1 MSSNISIITTT
12 GALATG
18 NEDDD
23 LVYQNEV
30 NVYGKPGA
38 SIICDVSYYAS
49 IYQNG
54 FYQPSPYNTVL
65 KLDEKTGLASSRFQ
79 VRFKPPKQASQTMQ
93 LTTVE
98 VSAYDMSDPE
108 DIATQSPSFES
119 GIHIS
124 DVQYIDG
131 YNLIYGA
138 PADDYTPCAVTIFV
152 SDDAPNDSIQT
163 ICMSI
168 DPESAAS
175 IVGADPNSGDKRKT
189 VTLTKSEIR
198 FELLSKVPGQN
209 VARVFFPNSTNG
221 DALIFGKGPIPPITF
236 SHLPQKV

>member
-1 MSSNISIITTT
+1 MSSNVSIIATN
-12 GALATG
+12 GARISYSD
-18 NEDDD
+18 DDD

-38 SIICDVSYYAS
+38 SMICDVSFYAS
-49 IYQNG
+49 IYHDG
-54 FYQPSPYNTVL
+54 IYQPSPYTTVL
-65 KLDEKTGLASSRFQ
+65 KLDEETGVASSRFQ
-79 VRFKPPKQASQTMQ
+79 VRFTPPQQASQTMQ

-108 DIATQSPSFES
+108 DTATQSPSFES
-119 GIHIS
+119 GNRTC
-124 DVQYIDG
+124 DVHYIDG

-138 PADDYTPCAVTIFV
+138 PADGYTPCTVTIFI
-152 SDDAPNDSIQT
+152 SDDVPNDSIQT

-209 VARVFFPNSTNG
+209 VARVFFPNSTYG
-221 DALIFGKGPIPPITF
+221 DAIIFGKGPIPPITF